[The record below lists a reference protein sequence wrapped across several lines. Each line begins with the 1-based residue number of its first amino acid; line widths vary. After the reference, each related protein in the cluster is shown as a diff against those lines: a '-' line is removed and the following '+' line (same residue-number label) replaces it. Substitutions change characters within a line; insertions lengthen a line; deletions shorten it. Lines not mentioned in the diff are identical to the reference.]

1 MEQVAIIDA
10 VRVGLWF
17 IAGLV
22 SLYFSIGSARI
33 WTSISTGFLLIF
45 VSEGYLVAPWVSD
58 PTLAALHSVIGTMAA
73 LVITHGFMEY
83 YVFSRTLEAGGR
95 KRDVYLLTAAV
106 LAGSVA
112 FILINPSPSPGS
124 VRHIR
129 MIENACWTFFAVIN
143 IDMIRKVYL
152 QVRESPIAPGF
163 IGFGAVFALIFLW
176 RGSMLYLQV
185 YGWDSAASAL
195 DVEGGTMA
203 FAVPLRVMVAYTCYG
218 VSSIL
223 SAVVAG
229 GTFLWLYRAM
239 R

>member
-1 MEQVAIIDA
+1 MEQITTIDA

-33 WTSISTGFLLIF
+33 WTSISTGFLLVF

-58 PTLAALHSVIGTMAA
+58 TTLMALHSVIGTMAA

-83 YVFSRTLEAGGR
+83 YVFSRTLETGGR
-95 KRDVYLLTAAV
+95 KRDVYLVTAAV
-106 LAGSVA
+106 IAGSIA
-112 FILINPSPSPGS
+112 FILINPAPSLAS

-129 MIENACWTFFAVIN
+129 MIENTCWTFFAVIN

-185 YGWDSAASAL
+185 YGWDSDAPSFVAQ
-195 DVEGGTMA
+195 GGTLA
-203 FAVPLRVMVAYTCYG
+203 VAVPVRVVIAHACNG
-218 VSSIL
+218 LSSIL
-223 SAVVAG
+223 SAVAAG
-229 GTFLWLYRAM
+229 GTFIWLARAM